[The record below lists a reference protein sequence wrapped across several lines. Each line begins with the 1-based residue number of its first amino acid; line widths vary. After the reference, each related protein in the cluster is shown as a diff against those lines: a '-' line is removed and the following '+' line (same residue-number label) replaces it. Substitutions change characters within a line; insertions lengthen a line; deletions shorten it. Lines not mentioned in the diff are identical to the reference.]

1 MGSLPLVL
9 TQEYEGLCVS
19 LHPPCRCLRCWPPPC
34 RRLCPSC
41 WPSVPSVRLQAIP
54 GRLTSHC
61 ELGTG
66 GTADV
71 FSGAHPWFLRV
82 VVSWPQHHG
91 DLGPEIWESCH
102 AHIRVISSRA
112 YFSEE
117 NLNLSGDRVLAGEVG
132 SYGGDHSGAVRAG
145 VGRGDGKKGGESNN
159 EFHDDFLTS
168 LNKSPC

>member
-1 MGSLPLVL
+1 MYILTMLLNFMVLENPFRSGCGSSSII
-9 TQEYEGLCVS
+9 E
-19 LHPPCRCLRCWPPPC
+19 
-34 RRLCPSC
+34 
-41 WPSVPSVRLQAIP
+41 
-54 GRLTSHC
+54 
-61 ELGTG
+61 
-66 GTADV
+66 DV

-91 DLGPEIWESCH
+91 DLGPEIWKSCH

-112 YFSEE
+112 DLSKE
-117 NLNLSGDRVLAGEVG
+117 NLNLSGDRVLAGEVV